1 MTSYRRA
8 QINKGNN
15 LLRGINAEAT
25 KEINVMKSLVAPAD
39 YTMVKAAEMEAEED
53 ELEKTKDKEVKLLEN
68 RTVVTQRRL

>member
-1 MTSYRRA
+1 
-8 QINKGNN
+8 
-15 LLRGINAEAT
+15 
-25 KEINVMKSLVAPAD
+25 MKSLVAPAD